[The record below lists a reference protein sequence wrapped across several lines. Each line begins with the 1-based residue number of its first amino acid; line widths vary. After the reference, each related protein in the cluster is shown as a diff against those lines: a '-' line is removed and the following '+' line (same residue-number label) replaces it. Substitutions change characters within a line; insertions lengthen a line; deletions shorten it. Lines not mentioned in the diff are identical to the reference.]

1 MTGAAEK
8 AVYDQ
13 HQNSVDD
20 PGYRQFLSGSFLAVA
35 DRVPAGARG
44 LDFGCGPGPALADML
59 QGEGYPVAL
68 YDVYYYPDKSVL
80 GRQYDFICL
89 TEVIEHLGRPA
100 MVLPELWDMLCDRG
114 WLVIQTQRVRNRDA
128 FIRWRYP
135 DDPTH
140 IAFYAETTFA
150 WLANHLGA
158 CHWELVTRDV
168 VVFQK

>member
-1 MTGAAEK
+1 MSGPAEK

-13 HQNSVDD
+13 HQNIVDD
-20 PGYRQFLSGSFLAVA
+20 PGYRQFLSGPFRAVA
-35 DRVPAGARG
+35 DRLPGGARG

-59 QGEGYPVAL
+59 EESGYRVAL
-68 YDVYYYPDKSVL
+68 YDLYYYPDKSVL
-80 GRQYDFICL
+80 ERQYEFICL
-89 TEVIEHLGRPA
+89 TEVIEHLGQPE
-100 MVLPELWDMLCDRG
+100 MVLPELWGMLSDRG

-140 IAFYAETTFA
+140 IAFYSEATFA

-158 CHWELVTRDV
+158 RQWELTSRDV